1 MISHKYLVLTS
12 DSLEESSMQTNTKV
26 HRYKPGNLKYVYLPS
41 TESFPKKNRFQNIT
55 PALAIKMDLKSV
67 KIPNVLKAKV

>member
-1 MISHKYLVLTS
+1 MVLTS

-26 HRYKPGNLKYVYLPS
+26 HRYKPGNLIYVGIPAIYRKHS
-41 TESFPKKNRFQNIT
+41 KNHFQNIT
-55 PALAIKMDLKSV
+55 PAVAVKMDLKSV

>member
-1 MISHKYLVLTS
+1 MVLTS
-12 DSLEESSMQTNTKV
+12 DSFEESSMQTNTKV
-26 HRYKPGNLKYVYLPS
+26 HRYKPGNLIYVYLPS
-41 TESFPKKNRFQNIT
+41 TESFPKKKNRFQNIT

>member
-1 MISHKYLVLTS
+1 MYTCHLQKAF
-12 DSLEESSMQTNTKV
+12 Q
-26 HRYKPGNLKYVYLPS
+26 
-41 TESFPKKNRFQNIT
+41 KKNRFQNIT